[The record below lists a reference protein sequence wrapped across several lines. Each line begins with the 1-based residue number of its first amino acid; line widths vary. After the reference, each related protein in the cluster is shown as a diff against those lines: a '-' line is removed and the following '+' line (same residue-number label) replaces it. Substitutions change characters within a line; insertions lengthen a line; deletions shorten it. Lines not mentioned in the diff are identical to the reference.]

1 MDMHERDDEDEV
13 SLLDLLVVVA
23 ENIKLL
29 IFGPLLVGLLAL
41 GGSYLLPQKFV
52 SNAILALPTVA
63 PTPTPTPTQAAAMMV
78 SPIVLD
84 PIIESLD
91 LSRGESLQI
100 ARTELANQIKAT
112 VGKDLLLRIDVTA
125 ETPAAAQTLANAVID
140 HWLKSTAPGE
150 RDRADLEKRLGYA
163 QKSLDS
169 VTRLIDR
176 LSTEGAA
183 ALNQPLT
190 RGEAG
195 TSIVAVG
202 ELQARY
208 LADVLNIPRTL
219 QGLSRDV
226 VLQPPTLPTEP
237 VSSKKSLVA
246 IMATLGAGFAL
257 LLFVFMRQAWRGA
270 AQDPESAEKQVRLR
284 AALGLKG

>member
-1 MDMHERDDEDEV
+1 MDTGEREDEV
-13 SLLDLLVVVA
+13 SLLDLLLVVA
-23 ENIKLL
+23 ENVKLL
-29 IFGPLLVGLLAL
+29 ILGPLLVGLLAL
-41 GGSYLLPQKFV
+41 GGSYLFPQKFV
-52 SNAILALPTVA
+52 SNAILVLPSA
-63 PTPTPTPTQAAAMMV
+63 AQAPTQAAVMMV
-78 SPIVLD
+78 SPVVLD
-84 PIIESLD
+84 PIIESLG
-91 LSRGESLQI
+91 LSRGESLQM
-100 ARTELANQIKAT
+100 ARTELAQQIKAT

-150 RDRADLEKRLGYA
+150 RERVDLEKRLGYA

-169 VTRLIDR
+169 VTRLIER
-176 LSTEGAA
+176 LSTDGAA

-208 LADVLNIPRTL
+208 LADVLNIPRSL

-226 VLQPPTLPTEP
+226 VLQSPTLPTEP
-237 VSSKKSLVA
+237 VSSKKALVA
-246 IMATLGAGFAL
+246 IMATLGTGFAL
-257 LLFVFMRQAWRGA
+257 LLFVFMRSAWRGA
-270 AQDPESAEKQVRLR
+270 AQDPEAAQKQARVR
-284 AALGLKG
+284 AALGFK